1 MEVDVAF
8 FLDLFNEKSVVLEP
22 FAVGALLRLK
32 YTG

>member
-32 YTG
+32 DSG